1 MGYAGGVAI
10 GFGVFLLL
18 FRVIDL
24 AFGVGGKYEKH
35 MEFNER
41 NLFELKRRN
50 AISEM
55 MELHLRV
62 IAKCMKREDDAYNA

>member
-1 MGYAGGVAI
+1 
-10 GFGVFLLL
+10 
-18 FRVIDL
+18 L